1 MKVAVCRRYGP
12 PEHVTIESTAL
23 PVPGPRDVLIRVR
36 ATTVSTA
43 DWRIR
48 SQSMPHGFGVFGRLA
63 FGLRAPRQPV
73 LGCELA
79 GDVVAVGSAVRRF
92 GFGDAVIAFPGS
104 RLGAH
109 AEYVCMP
116 ENGRLVHKPPHVP
129 YEQAAAVA
137 FGGTTALDF
146 LRRANLRAGE
156 RVLVNGAT
164 GTVGSA
170 MVQVAADA
178 GAEVT
183 AVGSGGN
190 AGLLHTL
197 GARRVI
203 DYHQTDFAVEG
214 ATYDVIVDTVGN
226 APYRRVQHALCPR
239 GRLLLVLATLP
250 ELLRAP
256 WVSLTT
262 GHRVIAG
269 PATERLE
276 DLHTIVRMAAEGRF
290 TPLIDCDVPFP
301 QIAHA
306 HARVE
311 SGRKRGSVVV
321 RFEGPGTGGDHR
333 RYGAPHVAIEHRH
346 ARTDRSPHSARW
358 VPSDTRRVR
367 TRGRGKPWGAD
378 ETARENHAPVRL
390 RC

>member
-1 MKVAVCRRYGP
+1 MNVAVCRRYGP
-12 PEHVTIESTAL
+12 PEVVTIEAADL
-23 PVPGPRDVLIRVR
+23 PAPGPRDVLIRVR

-48 SQSMPHGFGVFGRLA
+48 SLSMPHGFGAIGRLA

-73 LGCELA
+73 LGSELA

-92 GFGDAVIAFPGS
+92 GFGDAVIAVPGS

-116 ENGRLVHKPPHVP
+116 EQGVLVHKPSRVP
-129 YEQAAAVA
+129 YEQAASLA

-146 LRRANLRAGE
+146 FRRAALRAGE

-183 AVGSGGN
+183 AVGSGD
-190 AGLLHTL
+190 AAELMRSL
-197 GARRVI
+197 GATHVI
-203 DYHQTDFAVEG
+203 DYHQTDFAADG
-214 ATYDVIVDTVGN
+214 ARYDVIVDTVGN
-226 APYRRVQHALCPR
+226 APYARARHALRPR

-262 GHRVIAG
+262 GHRVVAG
-269 PATERLE
+269 PAVERLD
-276 DLHTIVRMAAEGRF
+276 DLHTLVHMAAEGRF
-290 TPLIDCDVPFP
+290 TPLIDRCVPFA
-301 QIAHA
+301 QIAQA

-321 RFEGPGTGGDHR
+321 RFEGR
-333 RYGAPHVAIEHRH
+333 
-346 ARTDRSPHSARW
+346 
-358 VPSDTRRVR
+358 
-367 TRGRGKPWGAD
+367 
-378 ETARENHAPVRL
+378 
-390 RC
+390 

>member
-1 MKVAVCRRYGP
+1 MNVAVCRRYGP
-12 PEHVTIESTAL
+12 PDSVTIEAAEL
-23 PVPGPRDVLIRVR
+23 PAPGPRDVLIRVR
-36 ATTVSTA
+36 ATTVSSA

-48 SQSMPHGFGVFGRLA
+48 SLSMPHGFGAVGRLA
-63 FGLRAPRQPV
+63 FGLRAPRQPI
-73 LGCELA
+73 LGSELA

-116 ENGRLVHKPPHVP
+116 EHSVLVHKPPHVP
-129 YEQAAAVA
+129 YEHAAAVA

-146 LRRANLRAGE
+146 FRRATLRAGE
-156 RVLVNGAT
+156 RVLVNGAS

-170 MVQVAADA
+170 MVQVAVDA

-183 AVGSGGN
+183 AVGSGCN

-197 GARRVI
+197 GATHVI
-203 DYHQTDFAVEG
+203 DYHQTDFAAEG
-214 ATYDVIVDTVGN
+214 ARYDVIVDTVGN
-226 APYRRVQHALCPR
+226 SPYVRAKHALRER

-256 WVSLTT
+256 WVTLTT

-269 PATERLE
+269 PAAERLD
-276 DLHTIVRMAAEGRF
+276 DLHTIVRMAAESRF
-290 TPLIDCDVPFP
+290 TPLIDCCVPFQ
-301 QIAHA
+301 QIAQA

-321 RFEGPGTGGDHR
+321 RLEGR
-333 RYGAPHVAIEHRH
+333 
-346 ARTDRSPHSARW
+346 
-358 VPSDTRRVR
+358 
-367 TRGRGKPWGAD
+367 
-378 ETARENHAPVRL
+378 
-390 RC
+390 